1 MQYVYLYN
9 LYSLSNFK
17 VYRNKYKEILYLS
30 STSYFI
36 LYGFMVVLSIIIYKN
51 PYDIQNE
58 FWMGSTTS
66 FSIGSV
72 YFITKYYLWE
82 KINFRLNSKFTY
94 SLIYYIILAFVSQSR
109 VGFLYL
115 LLFFIFFLIK
125 AFTKKYYL
133 KILVICL
140 SSSLTFLLTFN
151 SFTKYYPS
159 PNNVFQDFLAKTI
172 RIVELDDRFFEFE
185 VGLNKFKEMPNL
197 NKIIGTGWYSSRISL
212 ATTRNKMIEA
222 QRADIP
228 ESIKSSAKITPQG
241 IVALLIDT
249 GILGLIFAFIIF
261 KLNFLLLLK
270 IKEDIF
276 FKVFLLCVLSISI
289 LSLFSGYPLVNIF
302 YILFLLP
309 QGILNFTSVKS

>member
-1 MQYVYLYN
+1 
-9 LYSLSNFK
+9 
-17 VYRNKYKEILYLS
+17 
-30 STSYFI
+30 
-36 LYGFMVVLSIIIYKN
+36 
-51 PYDIQNE
+51 
-58 FWMGSTTS
+58 
-66 FSIGSV
+66 
-72 YFITKYYLWE
+72 
-82 KINFRLNSKFTY
+82 
-94 SLIYYIILAFVSQSR
+94 
-109 VGFLYL
+109 
-115 LLFFIFFLIK
+115 
-125 AFTKKYYL
+125 
-133 KILVICL
+133 
-140 SSSLTFLLTFN
+140 
-151 SFTKYYPS
+151 
-159 PNNVFQDFLAKTI
+159 
-172 RIVELDDRFFEFE
+172 
-185 VGLNKFKEMPNL
+185 MPNL

-228 ESIKSSAKITPQG
+228 ESIKSSAKVTHQG

-289 LSLFSGYPLVNIF
+289 LSLFSGYHLVNIF